1 MISDF
6 QRIKLGHFPTPIEF
20 LKNITNHLGGPK
32 IFIKRDDCTGLATG
46 GNKTRKL
53 EFIMPD
59 AIKNKANLIVT
70 VGAIQSNHARQTA
83 AACALLGIKCLIVLE
98 QRLADAPESYNN
110 SGNIFL
116 NKIFGAEMILCP
128 TNKNVEIYAEEIM
141 EQRKQQ
147 GDIPYFI
154 PVGGSNHLGEL
165 GYIECMREIIEQ
177 DSEKLFTHIV
187 LATGSGGTH
196 AGFIAGKTYYKS
208 NIEII
213 GISIKDK
220 KLDQEAKVFKLTES
234 SCDYINC
241 NAPDRND
248 VIVEDG
254 YVGKGYA
261 IPTEGMKDALS
272 LMARKEAILL
282 DPVYSGK
289 AFDGLIDLVKKGQFK
304 DSDKILF
311 IHTGGSAALPAY
323 EWAF

>member
-20 LKNITNHLGGPK
+20 LKNITNHLGGPE

-128 TNKNVEIYAEEIM
+128 TNKNVEVYAEEIM
-141 EQRKQQ
+141 EQRKKQ

-241 NAPDRND
+241 SAPDRND

-261 IPTEGMKDALS
+261 KPTEGMKDALS

-289 AFDGLIDLVKKGQFK
+289 AFDGLIDLVKKGHFK